1 MSEENIK
8 DISKDVFLVINDVWA
23 DLIKDR
29 IKTHETRSAY
39 IKTDHEMKK
48 LFGENGNNTT
58 KMSIVKWDDTELK
71 AGPKTIKLNENA
83 KMENNENY
91 ETYDGEPK
99 SAWTNMIDKDG
110 NNDRRIMTNFSD
122 NTESKVYD
130 WSIIGTAEMSCETIT
145 GMENFFRRAEDTLC
159 PLPGNDFEIS
169 KDYKDYI
176 VCHNAIMKLKEKDNM
191 PKYEEILNKIPEDY
205 KEHWKTAW
213 KTWYYKLISGLESY
227 KKLDDNIVELEERY
241 LKYFEEKEN
250 QLIEMKNVDKIETLD
265 KTKLYPQ
272 FYKGFHSTIDYKNE
286 NGKTKAS
293 GGKMRKSRR
302 RRRRGRS
309 TRRRKSSRKSR
320 RRRKA

>member
-1 MSEENIK
+1 MSETNIN

-23 DLIKDR
+23 DLIKAG

-39 IKTDHEMKK
+39 NKKDPEMKK
-48 LFGENGNNTT
+48 LFGEEGNDTT
-58 KMSIVKWDDTELK
+58 KMSIVKWGDTELK
-71 AGPKTIKLNENA
+71 TGPKEIIL
-83 KMENNENY
+83 
-91 ETYDGEPK
+91 
-99 SAWTNMIDKDG
+99 DG
-110 NNDRRIMTNFSD
+110 NQETKMICADANKTTSYGN
-122 NTESKVYD
+122 E

-169 KDYKDYI
+169 KDY
-176 VCHNAIMKLKEKDNM
+176 VACHNAIMKLKEKDNM

-205 KEHWKTAW
+205 ENHWKTAW
-213 KTWYYKLISGLESY
+213 KTWYYKLISGLENY
-227 KKLDDNIVELEERY
+227 KKLDNSIVNVEERY
-241 LKYFEEKEN
+241 LKYFESKEN
-250 QLIEMKNVDKIETLD
+250 QLIEMNNVDENGTLD

-286 NGKTKAS
+286 NGKIETS